1 MSGSGVF
8 VDVDGTLV
16 DSNYHHTIAWSRALR
31 VVAVYRNPGDLLNQ
45 LDDSLIG
52 KLSES

>member
-1 MSGSGVF
+1 VSGS
-8 VDVDGTLV
+8 D
-16 DSNYHHTIAWSRALR
+16 HHTIAWSRALR
-31 VVAVYRNPGDLLNQ
+31 VVAVYRDPGDLLDQ

>member
-1 MSGSGVF
+1 VSGSGVF

-16 DSNYHHTIAWSRALR
+16 DSNSHHTIAWSRALR
-31 VVAVYRNPGDLLNQ
+31 VVALYRDPGDLLNQ